1 MNLEQLIQ
9 LDQEITLWVNSFH
22 SPLTD
27 SLWIFLSDTKIWF
40 PAYGVVMGVLIWRLG
55 WKRGVAMIL
64 AMILTVVVAD
74 QVSHAVRDSVVQR
87 LRPCYTTWMLENG
100 LHWPLPRYSF
110 YGFFSSHAS
119 NVFSFAVV
127 STMALNMDK
136 AHSHRLYIAGV
147 FLWATLVSVS
157 RMMVSAHFFGDVL
170 AGAVFG
176 VAVGLAIGCLFRW
189 IVVKAKL

>member
-1 MNLEQLIQ
+1 MNLGDLIQ
-9 LDQEITLWVNSFH
+9 LDQQITLWINSFH
-22 SPLTD
+22 TPATD
-27 SLWIFLSDTKIWF
+27 NLWIFLSDTKIWF
-40 PAYGVVMGVLIWRLG
+40 PAYGIVMGVLIWRLG
-55 WKRGVAMIL
+55 WKRGLVMIL

-74 QVSHAVRDSVVQR
+74 QVSHAVRDSVVRR

-127 STMALNMDK
+127 STMALNLDK
-136 AHSHRLYIAGV
+136 SRSHGLYAGLV
-147 FLWATLVSVS
+147 FTWATLVAVS
-157 RMMVSAHFFGDVL
+157 RMMVAAHFFGDVL
-170 AGAVFG
+170 AGSLFG
-176 VAVGLAIGCLFRW
+176 LAVGALIGATARW